1 MKAGGKTDMPGPK
14 YKGWSLHLAIHAL
27 LRENARLRRKL
38 IAALNR
44 ISQLE
49 KQ

>member
-1 MKAGGKTDMPGPK
+1 MKAGGKMDMTRPK